1 MSDLIDKIE
10 KMFLIDEDK
19 ESFIYVSSFNYIIEV
34 DFELFV
40 IVLKNMIDNVIKYS
54 DDKQVFLDFIGNNLV
69 VFNKSKFL
77 KEDFE
82 KYL

>member
-19 ESFIYVSSFNYIIEV
+19 ESFIYVSFFNYIIEV